1 MNRHCLL
8 ARMILAL
15 LLFGLVVGCAQQKG
29 ETAKPRVAIVTN
41 GVASFWT
48 IAQAGAAEGAQE
60 FDAEVTVHMPAEGIS
75 AQKRI
80 VQDLLTLGVDGI
92 AISSIDPDNQAD
104 LINSAA
110 QEVHLITIDSDAPET
125 NRLSFVGMDNYDA
138 GRLCGRL
145 VKEAIPEGGKIMIF
159 VGRLEQDNARRR
171 RQGLIDEILDRDF
184 RAGHYD
190 PPGSELRNGRFQIV
204 GTLTDQFD
212 RSKAKA
218 NAEDALSLFPDLAA
232 MVGLFAY
239 NPPLCLEAL
248 KQAGKAG
255 DVAVI
260 AFDEADETLQG
271 IKDGYIHGT
280 VVQDPYNYALESVRV
295 LTSIIR
301 GDHSVIPENGLINIP
316 ARQIRAGNLG
326 VFWADLKS
334 KMSRQR

>member
-1 MNRHCLL
+1 MQQYCFL
-8 ARMILAL
+8 ARVVLVLSL
-15 LLFGLVVGCAQQKG
+15 LGLVVGCVQQKG
-29 ETAKPRVAIVTN
+29 ESAKPHVAIVTN
-41 GVASFWT
+41 GVAAFWT
-48 IAQAGAAEGAQE
+48 IAQVGAAEGAEE
-60 FDAEVTVHMPAEGIS
+60 FDAKVTVHMPAEGIS
-75 AQKRI
+75 DQKRI

-92 AISSIDPDNQAD
+92 AISSIDPDNQID
-104 LINSAA
+104 LINRAA
-110 QEVHLITIDSDAPET
+110 QGAHVITLDSDAPET
-125 NRLSFVGMDNYDA
+125 DRLSFVGMDNYDA
-138 GRLCGRL
+138 GRLCGQL
-145 VKEAIPEGGKIMIF
+145 VKEAIPEGGEIMIF

-171 RQGLIDEILDRDF
+171 RQGLIDEVLDRDF

-190 PPGSELRNGRFQIV
+190 PPGSELRNRRFQIV

-218 NAEDALSLFPDLAA
+218 NAEDSLSRFPDLAA

-239 NPPLCLEAL
+239 NPPLCLEVL

-271 IKDGYIHGT
+271 IRDGYVHGT

-301 GDHSVIPENGLINIP
+301 GDHSVIPGNGFIHIP
-316 ARQIRAGNLG
+316 ARQIRSEDLD
-326 VFWADLKS
+326 VFWVDLKS